1 MEDGMAVVEMYFL
14 TTDKVQ
20 ERSVDTTA
28 TSSDHRNRWS
38 SANSEVYNSKIFTS
52 YKTPAEWS

>member
-52 YKTPAEWS
+52 YKTPA